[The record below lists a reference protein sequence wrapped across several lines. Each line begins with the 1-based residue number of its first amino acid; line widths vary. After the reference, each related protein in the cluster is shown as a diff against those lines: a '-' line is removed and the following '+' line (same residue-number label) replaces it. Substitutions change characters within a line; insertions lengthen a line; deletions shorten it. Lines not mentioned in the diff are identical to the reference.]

1 MKALSGD
8 ISYLAFV
15 PSVSSQPGDKYECNI
30 LQWFC
35 QGNNPLIFM
44 LRAAN
49 WSLLSLLPCSEKYN
63 ILEIKPCGL
72 GSRIRDVEADLI
84 Y

>member
-15 PSVSSQPGDKYECNI
+15 PSVSSQPGDKYGYNI
-30 LQWFC
+30 LQWFS

-44 LRAAN
+44 LRAGKGQLISKGYFVFFN
-49 WSLLSLLPCSEKYN
+49 SPKKQTKKFLLQ
-63 ILEIKPCGL
+63 
-72 GSRIRDVEADLI
+72 
-84 Y
+84 